1 MVDQAVAGGIGL
13 AEVARLSCRPSPF
26 CWRSPV
32 SESEECRAHDF
43 SKCELVHSP
52 GPIPERGWR
61 AGADDGLSIWE
72 MSGYQEAI
80 LVAEGT

>member
-1 MVDQAVAGGIGL
+1 MWRWQGDRSSRNRAAVVSAI
-13 AEVARLSCRPSPF
+13 PF
-26 CWRSPV
+26 FWRSPV

-61 AGADDGLSIWE
+61 AGADGLSIWE
-72 MSGYQEAI
+72 MSVYQEAI
-80 LVAEGT
+80 LVAERT